1 MNINSS
7 LISHSWILWT
17 ASLLIILILVVW
29 VAMLQ
34 SRVSRLHHS
43 FDDVFAGVQGENMGQ
58 MLAEYLITVRQTA
71 RVVES
76 VKAEHDELA
85 RLAPAAIRH
94 VGLVR
99 FSPFQDTGG
108 DQSFALALLDSKQ
121 NGVIVTALH
130 SRTDSRLYAKPVV
143 KGQSSYTLS
152 PEERTA
158 VERAVHGNVGQTV

>member
-7 LISHSWILWT
+7 LIAHSWILWT

-29 VAMLQ
+29 VASLQ
-34 SRVSRLHHS
+34 SRVSHLHHS

-71 RVVES
+71 RVVEN

-94 VGLVR
+94 VGLIR

-108 DQSFALALLDSKQ
+108 DQSFALALLDSEQ

-158 VERAVHGNVGQTV
+158 VQQAVHGNVRQTV